1 MCNYSVKDLSAK
13 LQTVAA
19 CFICFKGEAATPFH
33 LLEAIS
39 RNGLF
44 YFLLANV
51 LTGVVNLLVATIS
64 ASTTMAMFILIFYM
78 LVLSAVTALLHFYNI
93 TIKFW

>member
-1 MCNYSVKDLSAK
+1 MFYL
-13 LQTVAA
+13 
-19 CFICFKGEAATPFH
+19 FKGPTAFH

-51 LTGVVNLLVATIS
+51 LTGVVNLLVATIDS
-64 ASTTMAMFILIFYM
+64 SVAMAIIIITSYM
-78 LVLSAVTALLHFYNI
+78 LVLSVATALLHFYNI